1 MTGPRWPRNKVK
13 YEYLTMNCHG
23 PRAKKKKGREWSQLC
38 EKQNFFHKAGNMS
51 FLTKILWVVLLSY
64 LVAVS
69 HPWIIYSFRRK
80 FASWCVFVHR
90 PFPFSNNYST
100 NPLLSSTCLPIKSR
114 RQRREDGSICVL
126 PASLGHVNEPV
137 HQKRNVCWPVAVISR
152 NRTVKHMA
160 IWRNFCLLNFAAVFA
175 PCLT

>member
-1 MTGPRWPRNKVK
+1 MDREPRRKKEENGASSMRNK
-13 YEYLTMNCHG
+13 T
-23 PRAKKKKGREWSQLC
+23 
-38 EKQNFFHKAGNMS
+38 FFTRQAIMS